1 MDSFERITNESHS
14 RIHIVNK
21 CISSEIATRYCG
33 ELILFLFSYYTL
45 FASPNYSR
53 TNTRLRAG
61 GLCKARSKWRAN
73 GAFNSCT
80 FGRHHFMEFLC
91 VIAEAG
97 SRLSRKCERTCAAR
111 LESAIIQLHSFA
123 ELSGTGLKRSHPATG
138 HVVNIW
144 CHSMMG
150 ESPSFPRNILSS
162 ERDYNLIFIQTILEN
177 IEREKSVIF

>member
-1 MDSFERITNESHS
+1 MTVFVNYVFNNWIPS
-14 RIHIVNK
+14 RELLTRATLEFIFIVNK
-21 CISSEIATRYCG
+21 RISSEIATRYCG

-61 GLCKARSKWRAN
+61 GLCKADPSGAQMARLIRARSADIISW
-73 GAFNSCT
+73 S
-80 FGRHHFMEFLC
+80 FLC

-123 ELSGTGLKRSHPATG
+123 ELSGTWPETLASGDWTRREYRMVPFNDGGK
-138 HVVNIW
+138 
-144 CHSMMG
+144 
-150 ESPSFPRNILSS
+150 SFLPKKYIKFR
-162 ERDYNLIFIQTILEN
+162 ERL
-177 IEREKSVIF
+177 